1 MGDSTEK
8 CPTISFPSY
17 GELSDN
23 QKLCFRHLGHFREDP
38 EIEPEKLCHLWTME
52 GLILPQDCK
61 TNMTL
66 LDLTQDHLTGL
77 TLKNFNSNLCEI
89 RNLFK
94 LSKLRDLNAKV
105 EESLEDLKSIT
116 ELMKTDEQKQQH
128 CDAR

>member
-1 MGDSTEK
+1 
-8 CPTISFPSY
+8 
-17 GELSDN
+17 
-23 QKLCFRHLGHFREDP
+23 
-38 EIEPEKLCHLWTME
+38 
-52 GLILPQDCK
+52 
-61 TNMTL
+61 MTL